1 VLGLERIYGRCMTKN
16 IASKQVMEKCGL
28 KVEGA
33 KHEVF
38 KWNKY
43 EDVVHF
49 GLTRSEW
56 VDK

>member
-1 VLGLERIYGRCMTKN
+1 MTKN